1 MPDIYLYP
9 LLVIAAVALVILCT
23 FVGVIGLIFD
33 IRSREDDDE
42 QITRRIET
50 WTK

>member
-1 MPDIYLYP
+1 MPEIDLYP

-33 IRSREDDDE
+33 IRSQDDDE
-42 QITRRIET
+42 QIARRIET